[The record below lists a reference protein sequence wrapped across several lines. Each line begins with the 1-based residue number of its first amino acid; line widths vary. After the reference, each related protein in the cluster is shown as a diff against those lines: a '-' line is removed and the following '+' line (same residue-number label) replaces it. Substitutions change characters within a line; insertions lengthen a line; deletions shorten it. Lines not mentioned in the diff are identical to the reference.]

1 MCPAH
6 KAMAFLPARS
16 QNPNGIYGQQ
26 DFFNGS
32 HLEPEEDCMV
42 DADGLLNCG
51 ESMTL
56 ISPTF

>member
-1 MCPAH
+1 
-6 KAMAFLPARS
+6 MAFLPARS